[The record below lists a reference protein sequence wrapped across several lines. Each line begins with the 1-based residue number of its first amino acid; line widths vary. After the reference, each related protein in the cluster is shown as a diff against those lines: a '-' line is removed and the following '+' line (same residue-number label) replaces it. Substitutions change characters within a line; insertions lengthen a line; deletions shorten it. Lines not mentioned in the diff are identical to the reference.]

1 MQLWLAFTSPF
12 ARKVRIAAHELGLA
26 GEIELV
32 ETDPWTD
39 PRLRAVN
46 PLAKVPTLILEDGEV
61 LYESSA
67 ICDHLDERAGGGRL
81 FPRSGRE
88 RRRALRLQG
97 LSDGAATAAGRLFA
111 AERRAALQVDPMI
124 PRFERAIA
132 ASLDALEAEP
142 LSREAFTIAE
152 VGVACLLGYL
162 DFRWPERAWRAGR
175 PALAD
180 WWTAMAERPSLVETA
195 HRLPT
200 VDPRP

>member
-1 MQLWLAFTSPF
+1 MQLWIAFTSPF

-46 PLAKVPTLILEDGEV
+46 PLAKVPTLILEEGEI

-97 LSDGAATAAGRLFA
+97 LTDGATTAAGRLFA
-111 AERRAALQVDPMI
+111 AERRAAQHPDPMA
-124 PRFERAIA
+124 PRLEQAIA
-132 ASLDALEAEP
+132 ASLDALETEP
-142 LSREAFTIAE
+142 LSTELFTIGE
-152 VGVACLLGYL
+152 IGVACLLGYL
-162 DFRWPERAWRAGR
+162 DFRWPERNWRIGR
-175 PALAD
+175 PTLAA
-180 WWTAMAERPSLVETA
+180 WWTATAARASLIDTA

-200 VDPRP
+200 IEPRP

>member
-39 PRLRAVN
+39 ARLRAVN
-46 PLAKVPTLILEDGEV
+46 PLAKVPTLVLEDGEV

-97 LSDGAATAAGRLFA
+97 LTDGAATAAGRLFA
-111 AERRAALQVDPMI
+111 AGRRAPPQLDPMT
-124 PRFERAIA
+124 PRFEQAIA
-132 ASLDALEAEP
+132 ASLDALETES
-142 LSREAFTIAE
+142 LSKDVFTMAE

-162 DFRWPERAWRAGR
+162 DFRWPERDFRAGR
-175 PALAD
+175 PALSD
-180 WWTAMAERPSLVETA
+180 WWTAMADRPSIVATA

-200 VDPRP
+200 VAPLP